1 MKFQQFAWVDLQK
14 CWSNG
19 GDQFINFFG
28 SKFIF
33 FSWSGQNAKNESIV
47 VISQNA
53 FTDLDHV
60 MAGTPL
66 SLAEKDNWKCR
77 SGSVSQKYDSFCK

>member
-19 GDQFINFFG
+19 GDRFINFFG

-33 FSWSGQNAKNESIV
+33 FFMVRAKCQKRIHC
-47 VISQNA
+47 SQNA

-60 MAGTPL
+60 MAGL
-66 SLAEKDNWKCR
+66 S
-77 SGSVSQKYDSFCK
+77 

>member
-1 MKFQQFAWVDLQK
+1 MKFQQFALVDLQK

-33 FSWSGQNAKNESIV
+33 FMVRAKCQKWIHCSYFSECIHRLGSCDGRHTLKF
-47 VISQNA
+47 SK
-53 FTDLDHV
+53 
-60 MAGTPL
+60 PL
-66 SLAEKDNWKCR
+66 SLAHP
-77 SGSVSQKYDSFCK
+77 

>member
-33 FSWSGQNAKNESIV
+33 FLGKMPKIDPLYSSINFD
-47 VISQNA
+47 ISQNA
-53 FTDLDHV
+53 FTDLDQV

-66 SLAEKDNWKCR
+66 LR
-77 SGSVSQKYDSFCK
+77 VY